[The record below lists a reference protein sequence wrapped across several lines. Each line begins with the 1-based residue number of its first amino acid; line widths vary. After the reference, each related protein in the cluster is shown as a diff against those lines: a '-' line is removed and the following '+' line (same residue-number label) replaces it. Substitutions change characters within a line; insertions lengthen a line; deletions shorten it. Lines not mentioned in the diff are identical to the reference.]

1 MVIRT
6 ILSLCL
12 VGGMLL
18 AATGCTTVLGTS
30 IATDSVVPSIAGIQ
44 LLGRVRGSVSASQW
58 FWAREADKQ
67 IDDEAKRAAL
77 KQKGGD
83 LLINAKITTTLTSYL
98 GVYYKTEVAIEG
110 MAAKQTGS
118 PLEAQPSA
126 LDRPVPKLPL
136 SER

>member
-1 MVIRT
+1 MVIRA

-18 AATGCTTVLGTS
+18 AATGCTTVLGTN
-30 IATDSVVPSIAGIQ
+30 IAMDTVLAPTAGIEP
-44 LLGRVRGSVSASQW
+44 LGRVHGSVSTSQW

-67 IDDEAKRAAL
+67 IYDEAKRAAL

-110 MAAKQTGS
+110 MAAKRAS
-118 PLEAQPSA
+118 PPPAT
-126 LDRPVPKLPL
+126 R
-136 SER
+136 